1 VPEPNSSTFSPA
13 DDAEAEAKERSALI
27 ENCLMHGLSDEEIE
41 GVLREHMFQKE
52 AERQQ
57 RELEKAGTLKP
68 ETLAPVNT
76 SIAAQ
81 RQAKARGNPKGVSQ
95 YGPSDQEVADM
106 LYDNRTPSPKA
117 PMRSE
122 APQVALRDRKKVEIT
137 AKVGDLGATGC
148 RNAYFDSKQVAN
160 AAKDRN
166 RNGQGIF

>member
-81 RQAKARGNPKGVSQ
+81 RQAKAKGNAKGVSQ

-106 LYDNRTPSPKA
+106 LYDNRTPSP
-117 PMRSE
+117 R
-122 APQVALRDRKKVEIT
+122 APQVGLRDRKKVEIT